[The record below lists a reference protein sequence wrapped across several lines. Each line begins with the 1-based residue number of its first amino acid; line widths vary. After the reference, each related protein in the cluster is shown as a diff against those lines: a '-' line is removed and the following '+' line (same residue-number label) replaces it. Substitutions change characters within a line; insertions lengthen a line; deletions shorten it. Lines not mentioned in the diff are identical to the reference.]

1 METAQLFDIAVAL
14 VLVTLGF
21 IGFLRGFVGAVMSFI
36 GLVCSTYFAFEY
48 FREGAVLFLKYFPN
62 VGEAIANIASFAI
75 IFLAVAIVIS
85 LVARIVIYFVKFA
98 KLSGANHM
106 GGMLIGIVTGIAL
119 IVAAYSAIVLFTE
132 KEGNMW
138 TWMNDS
144 IFMQMAET
152 IWPHVRDFLVSYNIN
167 IEQLADKIRFR

>member
-21 IGFLRGFVGAVMSFI
+21 IGFLRGFIGAVMSFI

-48 FREGAVLFLKYFPN
+48 FKEGAVIFLKYFPD
-62 VGEAIANIASFAI
+62 VSEAIANIASFAI
-75 IFLAVAIVIS
+75 IFLVVAIVIS
-85 LVARIVIYFVKFA
+85 LIARILIYFVKFA

-106 GGMLIGIVTGIAL
+106 GGMLIGIITGVAL
-119 IVAAYSAIVLFTE
+119 IVAAYGAIVLLAPRD
-132 KEGNMW
+132 GYMW

-144 IFMQMAET
+144 VFMRLAET
-152 IWPHVRDFLVSYNIN
+152 IWPHVHDFLVKYNIDPMQFV
-167 IEQLADKIRFR
+167 EKIRP

>member
-48 FREGAVLFLKYFPN
+48 FREGTVLFLKYFPD
-62 VGEAIANIASFAI
+62 VGEPIANIASFAI
-75 IFLAVAIVIS
+75 IFLVVAIAIS
-85 LVARIVIYFVKFA
+85 LIARVVIYFVKFA

-106 GGMLIGIVTGIAL
+106 GGMIIGIITGIAL
-119 IVAAYSAIVLFTE
+119 IVAAYSAIVLFAPKNE
-132 KEGNMW
+132 YMW

-144 IFMQMAET
+144 IFMRLAET
-152 IWPHVRDFLVSYNIN
+152 IWPHVRSFLESYNIN
-167 IEQLADKIRFR
+167 LEQLVEKVRFR